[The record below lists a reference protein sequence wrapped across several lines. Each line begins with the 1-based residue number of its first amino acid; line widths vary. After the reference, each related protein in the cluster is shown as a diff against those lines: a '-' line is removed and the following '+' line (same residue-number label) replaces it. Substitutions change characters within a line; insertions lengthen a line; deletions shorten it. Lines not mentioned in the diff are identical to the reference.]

1 MKLNLYYF
9 NKNKMTIETYKKCV
23 IRRRCNGNER
33 LGNLLCK
40 AIEWYEKSKVTKDW
54 LAKYYRELR
63 ELEK

>member
-1 MKLNLYYF
+1 
-9 NKNKMTIETYKKCV
+9 MTIETYKKCV

-33 LGNLLCK
+33 LGKLLAK
-40 AIEWYEKSKVTKDW
+40 AIEWYEKSKVTNDW